1 MMSFTDEEILRGFF
15 FHSRYITN
23 KVFNKYGLNPDL
35 YEDLSPQK
43 TSLLKE
49 KLKELILQNKF
60 KEVNNIEELHKLLG
74 NEFDWVKS
82 FIT

>member
-1 MMSFTDEEILRGFF
+1 MPFTDEEILRGFF

-23 KVFNKYGLNPDL
+23 KVFNKYGLNPNL
-35 YEDLSPQK
+35 YKDLSSQK
-43 TSLLKE
+43 TFLLKE
-49 KLKELILQNKF
+49 KIKQLLLKNEF
-60 KEVNNIEELHKLLG
+60 KEVNNEEELHNLLG